1 MRMPTESRTDRAIVG
16 EMTALPLAR
25 LFFKINAS
33 GDNRRNGATA
43 ASSSDRGEV
52 LIHLISLRK
61 TKTERKF
68 KTMPAAN
75 TKTINP
81 FSTGLVKKAVFRN
94 GNSSP
99 PATHTKAR
107 NKIIRAM

>member
-1 MRMPTESRTDRAIVG
+1 
-16 EMTALPLAR
+16 
-25 LFFKINAS
+25 
-33 GDNRRNGATA
+33 
-43 ASSSDRGEV
+43 
-52 LIHLISLRK
+52 
-61 TKTERKF
+61 
-68 KTMPAAN
+68 MPAAN